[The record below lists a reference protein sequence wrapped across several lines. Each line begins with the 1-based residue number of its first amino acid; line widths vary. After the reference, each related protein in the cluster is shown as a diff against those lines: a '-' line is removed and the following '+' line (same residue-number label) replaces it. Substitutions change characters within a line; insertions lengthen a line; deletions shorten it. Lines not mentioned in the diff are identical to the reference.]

1 MYRFAAPI
9 IYLHTTAHP
18 SSLPTRIQYAH
29 CSCMYALDIK
39 VKEPDFEAMKR
50 NEIKYHRFLFTLA
63 PKYASRM
70 HSFHTYSHSCAHLHA
85 VYPCKPCIHILYAHK
100 HLCGVAGFCRHVS
113 CPPTAPLNSCWKW
126 KKSDNREVHPH
137 PHMSTLIPRRC
148 RMWSTI
154 NYIVNY
160 SILRCMHDFSSI
172 RGKHFPLY
180 VFFTRIS

>member
-1 MYRFAAPI
+1 MHPSMFSIYYMYRFAAPI

-63 PKYASRM
+63 PKYAARM

-85 VYPCKPCIHILYAHK
+85 VYPCKPCVHILYAHIYGRF
-100 HLCGVAGFCRHVS
+100 L
-113 CPPTAPLNSCWKW
+113 PP
-126 KKSDNREVHPH
+126 RF
-137 PHMSTLIPRRC
+137 MSTNCAIEQLLEVEEKRQQRGPPA
-148 RMWSTI
+148 ST
-154 NYIVNY
+154 YVYPY
-160 SILRCMHDFSSI
+160 SSPMSNVEYY
-172 RGKHFPLY
+172 KLY
-180 VFFTRIS
+180 SKLFDPALYAWF